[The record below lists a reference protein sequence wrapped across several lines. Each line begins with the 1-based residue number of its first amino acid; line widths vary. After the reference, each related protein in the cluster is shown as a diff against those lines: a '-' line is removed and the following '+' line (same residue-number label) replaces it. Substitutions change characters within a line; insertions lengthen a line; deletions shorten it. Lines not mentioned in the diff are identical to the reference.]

1 MVTGDHDDR
10 SAGAAQ
16 FLNSKINHVSTWP
29 VRVEQIARDQQQVDV
44 FLNGEIDDGAECLM
58 IDMTMGVGMWIR
70 DVAIEVKMHIRR
82 M

>member
-1 MVTGDHDDR
+1 MVAWDHDDR

-16 FLNSKINHVSTWP
+16 FLNGEINHVSTWA

-44 FLNGEIDDGAECLM
+44 FLNGEIDDGAERLM
-58 IDMTMGVGMWIR
+58 IDLTIALRMWISG
-70 DVAIEVKMHIRR
+70 VTIEVKMHIGR

>member
-1 MVTGDHDDR
+1 MVAWDHDDR

-16 FLNSKINHVSTWP
+16 FLNGEINHISTRP

-44 FLNGEIDDGAECLM
+44 FLNGEIDDSAECLM
-58 IDMTMGVGMWIR
+58 IDMTIGLGMWIR